1 MTPFIPL
8 WLVQLQLS
16 NNRNIIILI
25 WCGQYSSGSIL
36 NCPSPLTFRRNGQSI
51 IEDEPPNN
59 AIKCMRYKLKF
70 SSLPLSIEYTQR
82 KKGTVNVLHALP
94 FDNEPFFWSNERKKK
109 QYEPTSFESM
119 PAVASLLSLSLFL
132 FWAIMICKKKEII
145 DQRMSAAFDYHLF
158 TQMDDNDT
166 AFQFQLNNILPNA
179 LNTLR
184 FSVQYSYSDVHL
196 RSYSLAI
203 VNG

>member
-1 MTPFIPL
+1 MYYTHYHLTTNHSSDQTKGKKNSMKRPALNPCRL
-8 WLVQLQLS
+8 WLL
-16 NNRNIIILI
+16 
-25 WCGQYSSGSIL
+25 
-36 NCPSPLTFRRNGQSI
+36 F
-51 IEDEPPNN
+51 
-59 AIKCMRYKLKF
+59 
-70 SSLPLSIEYTQR
+70 
-82 KKGTVNVLHALP
+82 
-94 FDNEPFFWSNERKKK
+94 
-109 QYEPTSFESM
+109 
-119 PAVASLLSLSLFL
+119 SLSLFL
-132 FWAIMICKKKEII
+132 FWAIMICKKKKLLTKEC
-145 DQRMSAAFDYHLF
+145 RPAFDYHLF

>member
-8 WLVQLQLS
+8 WLIQLQLS

-36 NCPSPLTFRRNGQSI
+36 NCPSPLTFCRNGQSI

-109 QYEPTSFESM
+109 QYETTSFESM
-119 PAVASLLSLSLFL
+119 PAVASLLSLSVSFL
-132 FWAIMICKKKEII
+132 GNHDMQKKRNYWPKNVGPPLTTIYLHRWTTMTLHFNFNWTI
-145 DQRMSAAFDYHLF
+145 FC
-158 TQMDDNDT
+158 QM
-166 AFQFQLNNILPNA
+166 
-179 LNTLR
+179 
-184 FSVQYSYSDVHL
+184 H
-196 RSYSLAI
+196 
-203 VNG
+203 

>member
-1 MTPFIPL
+1 M
-8 WLVQLQLS
+8 S

-36 NCPSPLTFRRNGQSI
+36 NCPSPLTFCRNGQSI

-94 FDNEPFFWSNERKKK
+94 FDNEPFFWSNERKKN
-109 QYEPTSFESM
+109 SM
-119 PAVASLLSLSLFL
+119 KRPALNPCRLWLLFSLSLFL

-145 DQRMSAAFDYHLF
+145 DQRMSARLWLPFIYTDGRQWHCISISIEQYFAKCIKHTSIFG
-158 TQMDDNDT
+158 
-166 AFQFQLNNILPNA
+166 AIL
-179 LNTLR
+179 LQWCT
-184 FSVQYSYSDVHL
+184 F
-196 RSYSLAI
+196 AI
-203 VNG
+203 VFIGHC

>member
-8 WLVQLQLS
+8 WLIQLQLS

-36 NCPSPLTFRRNGQSI
+36 NCPSPLTFCRNGQSI

-94 FDNEPFFWSNERKKK
+94 FDNEPFFWSNERKKN
-109 QYEPTSFESM
+109 SM
-119 PAVASLLSLSLFL
+119 KRPALNPCRLWLLFSLSLCF
-132 FWAIMICKKKEII
+132 FFGQSWYAKKRNYWPKNVGPPLTTIYLHRWTTMTLHFNFNWTI
-145 DQRMSAAFDYHLF
+145 FC
-158 TQMDDNDT
+158 QM
-166 AFQFQLNNILPNA
+166 
-179 LNTLR
+179 
-184 FSVQYSYSDVHL
+184 H
-196 RSYSLAI
+196 
-203 VNG
+203 

>member
-1 MTPFIPL
+1 M
-8 WLVQLQLS
+8 S

-36 NCPSPLTFRRNGQSI
+36 NCPSPLTFCRNGQSI

-109 QYEPTSFESM
+109 QYETTSFESM
-119 PAVASLLSLSLFL
+119 PAVASLLSLCFFFGQS
-132 FWAIMICKKKEII
+132 WYAKKKKLLTKEC
-145 DQRMSAAFDYHLF
+145 RPAFDYHLF